1 MENLDL
7 NIFQESSEQ
16 NLLNSLNLESALQGE
31 EAGIDLND
39 QNSMSS
45 SVDLTLQEIK
55 KLRIID
61 KELEKAQFQ
70 AKPN

>member
-1 MENLDL
+1 MDNLDL

-16 NLLNSLNLESALQGE
+16 NLLSSLNLESALQGE

-39 QNSMSS
+39 QNSISS

-61 KELEKAQFQ
+61 KELEKA
-70 AKPN
+70 

>member
-61 KELEKAQFQ
+61 KELEKA
-70 AKPN
+70 